1 MCRRR
6 CVGSRHRDGLRGASR
21 RGGFSRD
28 SVLRRR
34 LLEGAQR
41 LAAPLLV
48 PNQGEDPSN
57 DIVCKV
63 SLLFSALFAIFFNDP
78 YYLVLYMQSVLIYY
92 LVLYN
97 IMQSVLII

>member
-21 RGGFSRD
+21 RGFSRD

-63 SLLFSALFAIFFNDP
+63 SLLFSALFANDP